1 LRERAAQTYKWKLL
15 LEIASDSGSK
25 IREKYGITYNISE
38 IPLICFVTINFY
50 NEINSPQQRGM
61 FKFFDKAFLAKRL
74 NRHIEKKLSQINNEE
89 NTQLVDKRSKE
100 FISPLSELVDFVNQF
115 FKL

>member
-1 LRERAAQTYKWKLL
+1 
-15 LEIASDSGSK
+15 
-25 IREKYGITYNISE
+25 
-38 IPLICFVTINFY
+38 
-50 NEINSPQQRGM
+50 
-61 FKFFDKAFLAKRL
+61 LAKRL